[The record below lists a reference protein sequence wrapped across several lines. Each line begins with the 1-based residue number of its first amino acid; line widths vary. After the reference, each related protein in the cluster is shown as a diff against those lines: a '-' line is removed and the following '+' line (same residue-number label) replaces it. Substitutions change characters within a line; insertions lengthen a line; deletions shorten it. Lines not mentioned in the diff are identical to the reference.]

1 MKNGTILRKARHIR
15 HNQQNE
21 ITQQI
26 FTIISKNL
34 ILFLFKNL
42 LVYNLG
48 VLWGKEVKF
57 CTFSF
62 MWLQLKKQTSS
73 VFRYYAIFRGRKL
86 SCCSTKLI
94 YVCILLI
101 TYFSILG
108 MIFGVPFLRYFQK
121 LQPFVVKKFWT
132 NFSCLVLLCIY
143 ELRNCL
149 RFLKSYF
156 KLEILILL
164 SFVVSF

>member
-62 MWLQLKKQTSS
+62 MWLQLKSKHVLFLGIMLSS
-73 VFRYYAIFRGRKL
+73 EGENWVA
-86 SCCSTKLI
+86 
-94 YVCILLI
+94 V
-101 TYFSILG
+101 
-108 MIFGVPFLRYFQK
+108 Q
-121 LQPFVVKKFWT
+121 Q
-132 NFSCLVLLCIY
+132 N
-143 ELRNCL
+143 
-149 RFLKSYF
+149 
-156 KLEILILL
+156 
-164 SFVVSF
+164 

>member
-34 ILFLFKNL
+34 ILFLFKKL

-62 MWLQLKKQTSS
+62 MWLQLKSKH
-73 VFRYYAIFRGRKL
+73 
-86 SCCSTKLI
+86 
-94 YVCILLI
+94 
-101 TYFSILG
+101 
-108 MIFGVPFLRYFQK
+108 
-121 LQPFVVKKFWT
+121 
-132 NFSCLVLLCIY
+132 
-143 ELRNCL
+143 
-149 RFLKSYF
+149 
-156 KLEILILL
+156 LL
-164 SFVVSF
+164 SLGIMLSSEGENWVAVLQN